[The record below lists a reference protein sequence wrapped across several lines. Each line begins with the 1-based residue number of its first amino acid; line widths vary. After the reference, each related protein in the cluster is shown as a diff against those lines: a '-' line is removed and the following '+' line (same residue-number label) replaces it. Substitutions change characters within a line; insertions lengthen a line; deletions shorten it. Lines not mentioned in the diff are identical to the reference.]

1 MRMHVAK
8 TAMAAAVLAVTIAG
22 SGHAAV
28 VTLELTPSA
37 DTTIFEESASSAS
50 GAGAFSFVG
59 NTAGG
64 VARRSLLRFDLSGVA
79 PDSTVVSATLSIYVN
94 RVSSGLESS
103 AASAHRL
110 LADWGEG
117 ASDGSAGGAGADAL
131 AGDATWSH
139 RFWDT
144 DALWASAGGDFAAA
158 PSAVTN
164 LAPSGA
170 STWTGIGLA
179 ADVQAWIHAPQSNF
193 GWILIGNEDVR
204 SAHRFYA
211 SESTATSVRP
221 MLRIEV
227 APIPEP
233 STYAM
238 LGIGTVL
245 VGLAL
250 GRRRRIS

>member
-8 TAMAAAVLAVTIAG
+8 LAVAVAVLAATVAG
-22 SGHAAV
+22 RSHAAV
-28 VTLELTPSA
+28 VTMELAPSA

-50 GAGAFSFVG
+50 GAGAFAFVG

-64 VARRSLLRFDLSGVA
+64 VARRSLLRFDLSSIA
-79 PDSTVVSATLSIYVN
+79 PNSTVVSATLSIYVN
-94 RVSSGLESS
+94 RISSGLES
-103 AASAHRL
+103 AETSAHRV

-117 ASDGSAGGAGADAL
+117 ASDGGDGGGGAAAL

-144 DALWASAGGDFAAA
+144 TTLWASAGGDFAAA

-164 LAPSGA
+164 LAPAGA
-170 STWTGIGLA
+170 SVWSGTGLA
-179 ADVQAWIHAPQSNF
+179 ADVQAWIDAPSSNF
-193 GWILIGNEDVR
+193 GWILIGDEDVR